1 MGQKIGRALGVGSL
15 SVVVS
20 LGAACG
26 GGSPPA
32 PKVGVTQGTVDA
44 GAASAV
50 ATAPPPLT
58 RERIDALLDAEWTKK
73 GVTPARPADDVTF
86 LRRLY
91 LDIVGTIPEPREV
104 AAFAADTT
112 PDKRARKVKE
122 LLASPGYATHFMNYW
137 DDVLMGREVRANVV
151 DRNAFRAWLGK
162 SFRENRRWDVLVHE
176 LVSATGQNTHGGPKS
191 RALSAMPMAQAPDD
205 ADTELAGLSAAVNF
219 PLRFTDAPQDLAG
232 TSSRVF
238 LGVQIQC
245 AQCHDHKTEA
255 WKQEDF
261 RSFASAFLHLRQ
273 KPLDDGKM
281 NGEIRKIEL
290 LDFKGVMPRVEKNP
304 DTAPISRAKAKAL
317 DGTDLEKGEG
327 TRRALADWMTSSQN
341 PWFAKAIVNRM
352 WGHFL
357 GRGFVD
363 PVDDL
368 RPSNPAVAQPLF
380 DALATD
386 FAQHGFDLQALITQ
400 IVSSRAYALLAQKK
414 EGAGAAADPDNQLWG
429 RFHLVP
435 LGPEELLNALV
446 RATNV
451 DEAARRAG
459 VQNLPELRAQMAR
472 SFSFLF
478 DVDEEADTSD
488 YEGTVTQALTLLNGN
503 LTGYGSRAI
512 PGAALTSVLAAKTS
526 DADVADELYLR
537 VLSRPAAPDERA
549 AVVDYVQ
556 HATMGGAGT
565 AGQAAPLGA
574 GKKPKR
580 GDKRPDP
587 LNRLGNRNRSTQDPR
602 TAAFEDVTWALLNSS
617 EFLFNH

>member
-1 MGQKIGRALGVGSL
+1 MRRVICTAGTLGAL
-15 SVVVS
+15 SVVVL

-26 GGSPPA
+26 GGSPPP
-32 PKVGVTQGTVDA
+32 PKVGVTHSTMDA
-44 GAASAV
+44 GASPVV
-50 ATAPPPLT
+50 ATSPPLT
-58 RERIDALLDAEWTKK
+58 HERIDALLEEEWKKK
-73 GVTPARPADDVTF
+73 GVTPSRPADDATF

-112 PDKRARKVKE
+112 ADKRARKVKE
-122 LLASPGYATHFMNYW
+122 LLASQAYATHFMNYW
-137 DDVLMGREVRANVV
+137 DDVLMGREARANIV

-162 SFRENRRWDVLVHE
+162 SFRENKRWDALVRE

-191 RALSAMPMAQAPDD
+191 RQLSAMPMVQAPED
-205 ADTELAGLSAAVNF
+205 ADTELLGLNAAVNYS
-219 PLRFTDAPQDLAG
+219 LRFQDAPQDLAG

-261 RSFASAFLHLRQ
+261 RSFASAFLHLRP
-273 KPLDDGKM
+273 KNLDDGKM
-281 NGEIRKIEL
+281 NGEVRKIEL
-290 LDFKGVMPRVEKNP
+290 MDFRAVFPRLEKNP
-304 DTAPISRAKAKAL
+304 ETAPIARAKATAL
-317 DGTDLEKGEG
+317 DGTDLEKGDG
-327 TRRALADWMTSSQN
+327 TRRALADWMVSPKN

-368 RPSNPAVAQPLF
+368 RPSNPAVAEPLF

-386 FAQHGFDLQALITQ
+386 FAQHGFDLQTLITQ
-400 IVSSRAYALLAQKK
+400 IVSSRAYALSAQKK
-414 EGAGAAADPDNQLWG
+414 EGAGAASDPDNQLWG

-459 VQNLPELRAQMAR
+459 VQNLPELRSQMAR

-512 PGAALTSVLAAKTS
+512 PGSALTTVLAAKSS

-537 VLSRPAAPDERA
+537 VLSRPATPEERA

-556 HATMGGAGT
+556 HATTGGAGT
-565 AGQAAPLGA
+565 AGQASPLTS

-580 GDKRPDP
+580 ADKRPDP
-587 LNRLGNRNRSTQDPR
+587 LNRLGNKSRSTQDPR
-602 TAAFEDVTWALLNSS
+602 TAAFEDVMWALLNSS